1 MTSILSNIAAQSAS
15 RQLNSKSSGL
25 QKTLQRLTTGKPIK
39 SGSDEDADNA
49 VGLTT
54 SSKLGADARIAAQG
68 RRNANDGL
76 TLLQTADGVLDE
88 VTNLLT
94 RAADLAQQA
103 ASDSSGP
110 DGGPGKTALDAEFQ
124 KIITTLADLERKTTF
139 NSASVFGGGA
149 VSVSLG
155 GTSSVDVT
163 VGTFHSL
170 SAMKDKLTTAAQAG
184 TAATDIASALD
195 KVSALREAISAN
207 QQRLQGI
214 SNSLGIQVENLTAAF
229 SQITDANVANE
240 VVNLSKFQILNQS
253 GISALGQTN
262 ASAQAI
268 LALLR

>member
-25 QKTLQRLTTGKPIK
+25 QKTIQRLTTGKPV
-39 SGSDEDADNA
+39 SSASDEDADDTA
-49 VGLTT
+49 GLTT

-76 TLLQTADGVLDE
+76 AILQTADGVLDE

-94 RAADLAQQA
+94 RAADLAKQA
-103 ASDSSGP
+103 TSDTSGA
-110 DGGPGKTALDAEFQ
+110 DGGTGKTALDAELQ
-124 KIITTLADLERKTTF
+124 KIITALADLEGKTTF
-139 NSASVFGGGA
+139 NSASVFGGGT

-155 GTSSVDVT
+155 GFSSVDVT

-170 SAMKDKLTTAAQAG
+170 SATTDKLTTAALAG

-195 KVSALREAISAN
+195 KVSALRESIGAN
-207 QQRLQGI
+207 QQQLQSI

-253 GISALGQTN
+253 GISALGQAN
-262 ASAQAI
+262 SSAQSI